1 MTTATTRSV
10 LSGMRVKEAMRRQI
24 VSLEGTASIATGVGR
39 MIKYKADALLVT
51 DGEGAPTGIVAKTD
65 MVGAYY
71 AGLPVDTPLEAIRV
85 APLQTCFSDDGLDH
99 ALDSMRSSGIHQLF
113 VVGAHA
119 DRYEGLLNYGDIL
132 GLVFQICRNCR
143 KSRSR
148 QPVEDPGG
156 PAPVEST
163 VAEVM
168 TPRVI
173 DSCTDDTLFAVIEAL
188 TSHRMSAVLVTEE
201 SGRPAGVISKTD
213 LIVAW
218 RHGIAPDA
226 DAASVM
232 SRPVVS
238 CDRTASVNQ
247 AMTTMLLGDMSRI
260 FVHDASPQRIVGVL
274 SLSDAANH
282 RSGTCR
288 ACVSS
293 RMVT

>member
-1 MTTATTRSV
+1 MPTAITRSV

-24 VSLEGTASIATGVGR
+24 VSLEGTASIAAGVGQ

-71 AGLPVDTPLEAIRV
+71 AGLPVDTPLEAIMV
-85 APLQTCFSDDGLDH
+85 APLQTCFLDDGLDH
-99 ALDSMRSSGIHQLF
+99 ALDSMRSGGTHQLF

-119 DRYEGLLNYGDIL
+119 DRYEGMLNYGDIL
-132 GLVFQICRNCR
+132 GLVFQICRKCR

-148 QPVEDPGG
+148 NPPGTTEG
-156 PAPVEST
+156 DAPVDST
-163 VAEVM
+163 VSEVM

-173 DSCTDDTLFAVIEAL
+173 TSCRDDSLFAVIEAL
-188 TSHRMSAVLVTEE
+188 TSHRMSAVLVTET

-218 RHGIAPDA
+218 RHGTAPDTV
-226 DAASVM
+226 AASVM
-232 SRPVVS
+232 NRPVVS
-238 CDRTASVNQ
+238 CDRTATVNQ

-260 FVHDASPQRIVGVL
+260 FVRDTDPQCIVGVL

>member
-1 MTTATTRSV
+1 MTTATTRNV
-10 LSGMRVKEAMRRQI
+10 LSGMRVREAMRRQI
-24 VSLEGTASIATGVGR
+24 VSMTGTASIATGVGR

-51 DGEGAPTGIVAKTD
+51 EAGGVPTGIVAKTD

-71 AGLPVDTPLEAIRV
+71 AGLPVDTPLEAIMV
-85 APLQTCFSDDGLDH
+85 APLQTCFLDDGLDH
-99 ALDSMRSSGIHQLF
+99 SLDSMRSSGIHQLF

-119 DRYEGLLNYGDIL
+119 DRYEGMLNYGDIL
-132 GLVFQICRNCR
+132 GLVFKICRSCR

-148 QPVEDPGG
+148 QPADTSDV
-156 PAPVEST
+156 PAPAEST

-173 DSCTDDTLFAVIEAL
+173 DSCMNDTLFAVIEAL

-201 SGRPAGVISKTD
+201 SGRPTGVISKTD
-213 LIVAW
+213 LIMAW

-232 SRPVVS
+232 NRPVIS
-238 CDRTASVNQ
+238 CDRTDSVNQ

-260 FVHDASPQRIVGVL
+260 FVHDTDPHRIVGVL

>member
-1 MTTATTRSV
+1 
-10 LSGMRVKEAMRRQI
+10 MRVKDAMRRQI
-24 VSLEGTASIATGVGR
+24 VSLEGTTSIANGVGR

-51 DGEGAPTGIVAKTD
+51 DADGAPTGIVTKTD
-65 MVGAYY
+65 MIGAYY
-71 AGLPVDTPLEAIRV
+71 AGLPVNTPVEAIMI
-85 APLQTCFSDDGLDH
+85 APLQTCFLDDGLDH
-99 ALDSMRSSGIHQLF
+99 ALDGMRNSGVHQLF

-119 DRYEGLLNYGDIL
+119 DRYEGMLNYGDVL
-132 GLVFQICRNCR
+132 GRVFQICRNCR

-148 QPVEDPGG
+148 QPTGSTGDRP
-156 PAPVEST
+156 PVEST
-163 VAEVM
+163 VSEVM

-173 DSCTDDTLFAVIEAL
+173 ANSKNDTLFAVVEAL
-188 TSHRMSAVLVTEE
+188 TSHRMSAVLATDE

-213 LIVAW
+213 LVAAW
-218 RHGIAPDA
+218 RHGMSPDA
-226 DAASVM
+226 DVASVM

-238 CDRTASVNQ
+238 CDRADSVNH

-260 FVHDASPQRIVGVL
+260 FVHDADPQRIVGVL

-293 RMVT
+293 RMLT

>member
-1 MTTATTRSV
+1 MPTAKTRSV
-10 LSGMRVKEAMRRQI
+10 LSGIRVKEAMRRQI

-51 DGEGAPTGIVAKTD
+51 DSDGAPTGIVSKTD
-65 MVGAYY
+65 MIGAYY
-71 AGLPVDTPLEAIRV
+71 AGLSVNTPLEAIMV
-85 APLQTCFSDDGLDH
+85 APLQTCFLDDGLDH
-99 ALDSMRSSGIHQLF
+99 ALDGMRSSGVHQLF
-113 VVGAHA
+113 VVGANA
-119 DRYEGLLNYGDIL
+119 DRYEGVLNYGDIL

-143 KSRSR
+143 KSRSH
-148 QPVEDPGG
+148 QPRGSH
-156 PAPVEST
+156 APVDST
-163 VAEVM
+163 VSEVM

-173 DSCTDDTLFAVIEAL
+173 ASCKDDTLFAVVEAL

-201 SGRPAGVISKTD
+201 SEHPAGVISKTD

-218 RHGIAPDA
+218 RHGLAPDA

-238 CDRTASVNQ
+238 CDRTTAVNQ
-247 AMTTMLLGDMSRI
+247 AMKTMLLGDMSRI
-260 FVHDASPQRIVGVL
+260 FVHDADPRRIVGVL